1 MKLRSTM
8 DVFLLILAMVLLV
21 IVGYGIISRNNQPA
35 VAAAT
40 TASNSGA
47 ASDTVNTEQSLGGG
61 LGLSDSASQPLGS
74 SDSSETALGGD
85 QSATLEQIDAPTE
98 SSQSWDLV
106 NGNFAIVR
114 ATMNVNV
121 RVGPGLD
128 YAVIRSIPRN
138 TEVQVV
144 RLSPS
149 REWIRVLLSDGT
161 EGWIFG
167 QLLEIRQ

>member
-8 DVFLLILAMVLLV
+8 DVFLLVLAMVLLV
-21 IVGYGIISRNNQPA
+21 IVGYGIISRNNQPT

-40 TASNSGA
+40 NSTTGTT
-47 ASDTVNTEQSLGGG
+47 SDTVNTEQSLGGG
-61 LGLSDSASQPLGS
+61 LGLSDSASQPLGGG
-74 SDSSETALGGD
+74 DSSENALGSD
-85 QSATLEQIDAPTE
+85 ESATLEQIDAPTV

-106 NGNFAIVR
+106 NGNFAVVR